1 MAYIEVFKGENPDAV
16 LMGRLQYISQLHKQR
31 KQSGVYLENGLPE
44 PDLDNQEDEEKLR
57 KYTSSQRKLS
67 RQVRIEDDT
76 IKEDV
81 DEQDEQNVDC
91 TGDQCV
97 VDETKEIG
105 SIDLNSNTNNSNN
118 VMKLVV
124 GERVIIQ
131 RKGRYVFGR
140 VRFIGNVT
148 FSDEEQVGIELD
160 QPYGERSCMYMCVSM
175 YVCMFMCM
183 CMYVYVCMYV
193 RMCVLC
199 IYVLTVT
206 LIVWYRLC
214 LLA

>member
-44 PDLDNQEDEEKLR
+44 PDFDDQEDEEKLR
-57 KYTSSQRKLS
+57 KYTMSSQRKLS
-67 RQVRIEDDT
+67 RQVRIEDDI

-81 DEQDEQNVDC
+81 DEQDEQNVDS

-160 QPYGERSCMYMCVSM
+160 QPYGERSYVCMCVSM
-175 YVCMFMCM
+175 YA
-183 CMYVYVCMYV
+183 CMYV
-193 RMCVLC
+193 RAETNIWLVR
-199 IYVLTVT
+199 IFA
-206 LIVWYRLC
+206 RLYKYSNT
-214 LLA
+214 